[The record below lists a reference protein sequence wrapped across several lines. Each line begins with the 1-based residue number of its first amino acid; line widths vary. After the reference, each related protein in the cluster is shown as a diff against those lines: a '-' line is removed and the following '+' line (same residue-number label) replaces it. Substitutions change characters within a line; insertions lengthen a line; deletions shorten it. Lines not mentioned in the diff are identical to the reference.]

1 MPYDGNTKGIKTMKN
16 WKILICMLMLVFCMG
31 AAASASTEMAEGV
44 TIGVAVYNPD
54 DAQTKAFRNYL
65 EDYLGEAFDAEFIYS
80 GAITNWE
87 EEKAFVDRLHE
98 MGVRGIISSQS
109 LDREAVMKLCEEYQ
123 MYYIFG
129 SSSLSDDVFD
139 TLKDNP
145 YFLGTIGVADE
156 SEKQAGADMAAFFAG
171 DDAQKDHSYLICTG
185 GAALGN
191 EMHRLRGL
199 AMLEKLAEIYGFT
212 YETPAEELI
221 LSEEQTEVET
231 GSVKITLLPGY
242 PYHGPLEE
250 ATKELTQT
258 GEYDTVM
265 SVMVVNSQM
274 EAIREAEKAKD
285 MEIRVGAVDC
295 FTEETYAYFNG
306 TDNDGKQ
313 ELDYLVGKYGA
324 IIAPAFAAVCNA
336 YAGYAEDFR
345 EDGHAFRLNQ
355 NFWTAT
361 NADEFNK
368 QYALSVGMYENTY
381 DAAGIMKVMKVFN
394 PDATFEEFRE
404 FTEK

>member
-1 MPYDGNTKGIKTMKN
+1 MMKN
-16 WKILICMLMLVFCMG
+16 WKILICMLMLVLCMG
-31 AAASASTEMAEGV
+31 IAASASTEMTEGV

-80 GAITNWE
+80 GAITSWE
-87 EEKAFVDRLHE
+87 EEKAFVDQLHE
-98 MGVRGIISSQS
+98 LGVKGIISSQS
-109 LDREAVMKLCEEYQ
+109 VDREAVMKLCEEYE
-123 MYYIFG
+123 MYYVFG
-129 SSSLSDDVFD
+129 SSSLSEDVFD

-145 YFLGTIGVADE
+145 CFLGTIGASDE
-156 SEKQAGADMAAFFAG
+156 SEEQAGADMAAFFAEG
-171 DDAQKDHSYLICTG
+171 DAQKVHSYLICTG

-191 EMHRLRGL
+191 EMHRIRGL

-212 YETPAEELI
+212 CETPAQELI
-221 LSEEQTEVET
+221 LAQEQTEVET
-231 GSVKITLLPGY
+231 GSVKITILPGY
-242 PYHGPLEE
+242 PYQEELED
-250 ATKELTQT
+250 ATKALVET
-258 GEYDTVM
+258 GEYDTMM

-274 EAIREAEKAKD
+274 EAIREAEKEKEMD
-285 MEIRVGAVDC
+285 IRVGAIDC
-295 FTEETYAYFNG
+295 FTEETYALFNG
-306 TDNDGKQ
+306 INNDGKQ

-324 IIAPAFAAVCNA
+324 IIAPAFVSICNA

-361 NADEFNK
+361 NPDEFNR

-381 DAAGIMKVMKVFN
+381 DAADMMGVMKAFN
-394 PDATFEEFRE
+394 PDATFDLFKEFAER
-404 FTEK
+404 